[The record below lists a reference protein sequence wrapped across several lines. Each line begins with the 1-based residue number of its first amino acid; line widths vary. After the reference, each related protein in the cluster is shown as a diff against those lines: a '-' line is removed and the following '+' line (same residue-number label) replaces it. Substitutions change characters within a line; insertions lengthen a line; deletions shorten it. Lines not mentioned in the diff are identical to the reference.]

1 VGDVKLSGPLFD
13 GTAERAA
20 RDGTDAVRRKLADAA
35 RLLASA
41 AFIAQIRD
49 DHGRFLRSLTET
61 RVSRT
66 YSTHSGGQ
74 TYSMPV
80 VVDDPATDTIVTTE
94 LATYGP
100 WLEGTGS
107 RNVTTRFKGYHGFR
121 LAAQTLERS
130 AQALADHA
138 FAPYADRMR

>member
-1 VGDVKLSGPLFD
+1 MKFSGPLFD

-20 RDGTDAVRRKLADAA
+20 RDGTDAVRKRLADEAKRLAA
-35 RLLASA
+35 A
-41 AFIAQIRD
+41 AFIAQIRE
-49 DHGRFLRSLTET
+49 DHGRFLGSLTET

-66 YSTHSGGQ
+66 YSSRPGGK

-80 VVDDPATDTIVTTE
+80 VVEDPATDTIVTTE
-94 LATYGP
+94 QAAYGP

-107 RNVTTRFKGYHGFR
+107 RNATTRFKGYHGFR
-121 LAAQTLERS
+121 LAGQALGRS
-130 AQALADHA
+130 AQRLADQA